1 MTIHGAQRQPL
12 PLPAQ
17 LEKLERIIGD
27 RIKLYRLSVK
37 KGGHS
42 LDEAAEKHAE
52 CGDILRSFRW
62 LIANHDWIK
71 PIAQRRLEAK
81 RLREDV
87 ESDPA
92 AQALIEQF
100 PDATVEVHEMAAEKS

>member
-1 MTIHGAQRQPL
+1 MTSSGAQRQPL
-12 PLPAQ
+12 PLAAQ
-17 LEKLERIIGD
+17 LAKLERILAD

-37 KGGHS
+37 KGGQS

-62 LIANHDWIK
+62 LVANHDWIR
-71 PIAQRRLEAK
+71 PLAQRRLEEQ

-100 PDATVEVHEMAAEKS
+100 PDATVDVHRMESDA